1 MSGLS
6 SAPVGETETRM
17 FQISGVSLHSILA
30 DILNTME
37 RPLYKNFFRLRLVH
51 RCVIHLRI
59 HTDNLHLQILMP
71 TQPIK

>member
-51 RCVIHLRI
+51 RRLVP
-59 HTDNLHLQILMP
+59 LQEENSECF
-71 TQPIK
+71 